1 MSIRLAFYEV
11 FAEEEAELRRQLAD
25 LSTQASFCPL
35 TIQES
40 GDPAPTQAL
49 ISIRTQSRLPAAW
62 WPGTRALLTRS
73 TGYDHLLP
81 LAGQPGA
88 PPLAALPE
96 YCSRAVAEQAVLL
109 WMALLRRLPAQV
121 RQMARFDRERLTGR
135 ECAGAQLA
143 LFGVGRIG
151 HEIAGLARALGM
163 QVVGVDPVQ
172 RHADVPYLPPDRA
185 LAAADVVVCAMNL
198 TTANRGYFDAAR
210 WGQVQRGA
218 AFVNVARGEL
228 SPPGPLLEALRSGRL
243 AGAALDVY
251 DGEDAL
257 GAALRA
263 AGPAAA
269 PSPWPALLSHPAV
282 LCTPHN
288 AFNTAE
294 AVVRK
299 CAFTVAQCRAFIESG
314 VFRWPLAVPPPGP

>member
-1 MSIRLAFYEV
+1 MSIQLAFYEV
-11 FAEEEAELRRQLAD
+11 FSEEEAELRRQLAD
-25 LSTQASFCPL
+25 LSARASFSPL

-40 GDPAPTQAL
+40 GHPAPSNAL
-49 ISIRTQSRLPAAW
+49 ISIRTQSRLPATW

-109 WMALLRRLPAQV
+109 WMALRRRLPDQL
-121 RQMARFDRERLTGR
+121 RQMARFDREHLTGR
-135 ECAGAQLA
+135 ECAGASLA

-151 HEIAGLARALGM
+151 SEIAGLARALGLA
-163 QVVGVDPVQ
+163 VVGVDPIKRQ
-172 RHADVPYLPPDRA
+172 ADLTYLSPQHA
-185 LAAADVVVCAMNL
+185 LAQADIVVASMNL
-198 TTANRGYFDAAR
+198 TPANRGYFDEAR
-210 WGQVQRGA
+210 WNQVRPGA
-218 AFVNVARGEL
+218 VFVNVARGEL
-228 SPPGPLLEALRSGRL
+228 SPPGPLLNALRSGRL

-263 AGPAAA
+263 AGPTAA
-269 PSPWPALLSHPAV
+269 PPPWPELLAHPAV

-294 AVVRK
+294 ALVRK
-299 CAFTVAQCRAFIESG
+299 CDFTVQQCRTFLEKQA
-314 VFRWPLAVPPPGP
+314 FRWPLRP